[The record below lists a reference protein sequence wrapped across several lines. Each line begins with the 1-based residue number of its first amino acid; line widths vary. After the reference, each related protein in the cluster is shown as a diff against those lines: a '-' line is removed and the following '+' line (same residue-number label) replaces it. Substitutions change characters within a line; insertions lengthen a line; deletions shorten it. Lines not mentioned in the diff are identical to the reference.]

1 MSDNN
6 TLAVLAP
13 NRSLGHRGFFI
24 LMAIISGI
32 SFIAGIVFISIGAW
46 PVVGFF
52 GLDVLLIYWAFKL
65 NYRSGGLREIF
76 ELDDET
82 LKIIRISPAG
92 RKKIWHFN
100 RYWVRVEHAIDPDE
114 EYDNQPL
121 VLASHGRRLEIAGF
135 LSRGE
140 KIEFSEFLRKALK
153 A

>member
-1 MSDNN
+1 MSEKT

-13 NRSLGHRGFFI
+13 NRSLDHRGFFI

-32 SFIAGIVFISIGAW
+32 SFISGVVFISVGAW
-46 PVVGFF
+46 PIVGFF
-52 GLDVLLIYWAFKL
+52 GLDVLLIYWAFKV
-65 NYRSGGLREIF
+65 NYRSGGLREII

-82 LKIIRISPAG
+82 LKITRISPAG
-92 RKKIWHFN
+92 QAKTWQFN
-100 RYWVRVEHAIDPDE
+100 RYWVRVQHSFDPEE

-121 VLASHGRRLEIAGF
+121 ILTSHGRMLEIAGF
-135 LSRGE
+135 LSPDE

>member
-1 MSDNN
+1 VSEKT
-6 TLAVLAP
+6 TLAVLTP

-24 LMAIISGI
+24 LMAIISCI
-32 SFIAGIVFISIGAW
+32 SFIAGVVFISVGAW

-52 GLDVLLIYWAFKL
+52 GLDILLIYWALRL
-65 NYRSGGLREIF
+65 NYRSGGLRETI

-82 LKIIRISPAG
+82 LKITRISPSGHA
-92 RKKIWHFN
+92 KTWQFN
-100 RYWVRVEHAIDPDE
+100 RYWVRVQHSVDAEE

-121 VLASHGRRLEIAGF
+121 FLTSHGRMLEIAGF

-140 KIEFSEFLRKALK
+140 KIEFSELLRKALK

>member
-6 TLAVLAP
+6 TLAILAP
-13 NRSLGHRGFFI
+13 NRSLSPRGFFI
-24 LMAIISGI
+24 LMAIISSI
-32 SFIAGIVFISIGAW
+32 SFITGIVFISIGAW

-65 NYRSGGLREIF
+65 NYRSGGLREII

-82 LKIIRISPAG
+82 LKITRISPSGHA
-92 RKKIWHFN
+92 KTWQFN
-100 RYWVRVEHAIDPDE
+100 RYWVRVQHAVDPEE

-121 VLASHGRRLEIAGF
+121 ILTSHGRVLEIAGF
-135 LSRGE
+135 LSPGE

-153 A
+153 G